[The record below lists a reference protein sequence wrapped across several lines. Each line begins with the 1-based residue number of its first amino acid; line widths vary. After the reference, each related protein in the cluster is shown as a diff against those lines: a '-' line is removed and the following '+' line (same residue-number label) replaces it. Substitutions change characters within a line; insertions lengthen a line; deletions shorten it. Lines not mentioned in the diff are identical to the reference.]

1 MKKQSKFLT
10 NIANSILPV
19 LLAFVLGAIL
29 MLAIGEDPWE
39 VYSIMIGKSLFT
51 GAGILKTLHGAAPLI
66 LTGLAIAIT
75 FKAGIYNMGVEGQM
89 LLGGFMA
96 GIAGYLISGLPPVLH
111 VTVCLLIGIVS
122 GMAFALIPG
131 ILKAYFKVNEMVVTL
146 MLNYAMIAVLQ
157 FLTEGPFRDP
167 GSGFVSTPRI
177 NDSAMFNKLWGSEI
191 TPFFFVVMGVFGI
204 MFVVFNKSRLGYEI
218 SAIGKNNKFAE
229 ATGMDVKKKIMT
241 IMLISGAISGLAGA
255 GHMMSDQYIY
265 SLNFSGLPGLGWDGM
280 LIALLG
286 MHSPAGVLVAAVFYS
301 ALITGSQS
309 IAIYSGVPKEI
320 VAVIQGLIVLFLAI
334 QFINQKTG
342 VVSKWTRM
350 LKTKKIDGVEE

>member
-1 MKKQSKFLT
+1 MKKQSKFLL
-10 NIANSILPV
+10 NVVNSILPV

-29 MLAIGEDPWE
+29 ILAIGEDPLE
-39 VYSIMIGKSLFT
+39 VYKIMIEKSLFN
-51 GAGILKTLHGAAPLI
+51 AKGILKTLHNAAPLI
-66 LTGLAIAIT
+66 LTGLAIAVT

-89 LLGGFMA
+89 LLGGFTA
-96 GIAGYLISGLPPVLH
+96 GIAGYMITGLSPVMH
-111 VTVCLLIGIVS
+111 IIVCLVIGIIA
-122 GMAFALIPG
+122 GMLFALIPA

-146 MLNYAMIAVLQ
+146 MLNYAMIEILR

-191 TPFFFVVMGVFGI
+191 TPFFFLVIAVFIVMYF
-204 MFVVFNKSRLGYEI
+204 VFNRSRLGYEI
-218 SAIGKNNKFAE
+218 TAIGKNNRFAE
-229 ATGMDVKKKIMT
+229 ATGMDVKKKIIT

-265 SLNFSGLPGLGWDGM
+265 TLSFSGLPGLGWDGM

-286 MHSPAGVLVAAVFYS
+286 MHSPTGVMIASIFYS
-301 ALITGSQS
+301 ALKTGSQS

-334 QFINQKTG
+334 QFINQRTG
-342 VVSKWTRM
+342 VISRWTRM
-350 LKTKKIDGVEE
+350 MRRKRIDGVEE

>member
-1 MKKQSKFLT
+1 MNKQKKWVL
-10 NIANSILPV
+10 NIGNSILPV

-29 MLAIGEDPWE
+29 MLAIGENPWD

-51 GAGILKTLHGAAPLI
+51 AKGILKTLHGAAPLI

-96 GIAGYLISGLPPVLH
+96 GIAGYLITGLPPVLH
-111 VTVCLLIGIVS
+111 VALCLLIGIAS
-122 GMAFALIPG
+122 GMFFALIPAV
-131 ILKAYFKVNEMVVTL
+131 LKAYFKVNEMVVTL
-146 MLNYAMIAVLQ
+146 MLNYAMIEVLQ

-167 GSGFVSTPRI
+167 ASGFVSTPRI
-177 NDSAMFNKLWGSEI
+177 AETAMFNKLWGSEI
-191 TPFFFVVMGVFGI
+191 TPFFFVVIFVFAI
-204 MFVVFNKSRLGYEI
+204 MYIVFNRSRLGFEVT
-218 SAIGKNNKFAE
+218 AIGKNSRFAE
-229 ATGMDVKKKIMT
+229 ATGMDVKRKIMT

-286 MHSPAGVLVAAVFYS
+286 MHSPAGVMIAAVFYS

-334 QFINQKTG
+334 QFIERRTG
-342 VVSKWTRM
+342 VISRWTRM
-350 LKTKKIDGVEE
+350 MRTKKIDGVEE